1 MVVYKVIYRL
11 NAIPNKLPM
20 SFFADLKEKKI
31 LKSVCKH
38 KIQNSLREKK

>member
-1 MVVYKVIYRL
+1 MVLSKVIYRL

-31 LKSVCKH
+31 PRGLCFGGFW
-38 KIQNSLREKK
+38 L